1 MARADM
7 TPRRESAYRA
17 ALERSLR
24 AGYKVLRSG
33 GTGVDAVVA
42 AIVVMEDSPLFN
54 AGKGAVY
61 TASRRHELDAA
72 VMEGA
77 DLHAGAV
84 TCVQRIRNP
93 IIAARAVMQESE
105 HVLLSGGG
113 AERFARQHGVRFA
126 PRNYF
131 DTKRRLTALNA
142 HLRRMRLDKAAAP
155 SEEEL
160 HGTVGAVALDSFGN
174 LAAGTSTGGVTG
186 KHAGRVGDSPI
197 IGAGTYADNK
207 TCAVSGTGI
216 GEAFMRV
223 VLAHEVAARMRY
235 LREPLARAAAGAL
248 EALRRVGGSG
258 GLVAIDRRGRIA
270 MPFNTAGMYRG
281 WVTRNG
287 RLGVAIHG

>member
-24 AGYKVLRSG
+24 AGHRVLRSG
-33 GTGVDAVVA
+33 GSGVDAVVA

-72 VMEGA
+72 VMDGA
-77 DLHAGAV
+77 DLRAGAV

-93 IIAARAVMQESE
+93 IVAARAVMQESE
-105 HVLLSGGG
+105 HVLLAGEG
-113 AERFARQHGVRFA
+113 AERFARRHGVRLA
-126 PRNYF
+126 PRGYF
-131 DTKRRLTALNA
+131 DTKKRLADL
-142 HLRRMRLDKAAAP
+142 M
-155 SEEEL
+155 

-197 IGAGTYADNK
+197 IGAGTYADNE
-207 TCAVSGTGI
+207 TCAVSGTGV

-223 VLAHEVAARMRY
+223 VLAHEVAARMRH

-248 EALRRVGGSG
+248 AALRRVGGSG
-258 GLVAIDRRGRIA
+258 GLVAIDRRGRVA

-281 WVTRNG
+281 WITREG
-287 RLGVAIHG
+287 RLGVAIHR

>member
-1 MARADM
+1 
-7 TPRRESAYRA
+7 
-17 ALERSLR
+17 
-24 AGYKVLRSG
+24 
-33 GTGVDAVVA
+33 
-42 AIVVMEDSPLFN
+42 
-54 AGKGAVY
+54 
-61 TASRRHELDAA
+61 
-72 VMEGA
+72 
-77 DLHAGAV
+77 
-84 TCVQRIRNP
+84 VQRIRNP

>member
-1 MARADM
+1 M

-33 GTGVDAVVA
+33 GSGIDAVVA

-54 AGKGAVY
+54 AGRGAVY
-61 TASRRHELDAA
+61 NASRRHELDAA
-72 VMEGA
+72 VMDGA
-77 DLHAGAV
+77 GLRAGAV

-93 IIAARAVMQESE
+93 IVAARVVMQESE
-105 HVLLSGGG
+105 HVLLAGEG
-113 AERFARQHGVRFA
+113 AERFARKHGVRLV
-126 PRNYF
+126 PRDYF
-131 DTKRRLTALNA
+131 DTGRRLAALEA
-142 HLRRMRLDKAAAP
+142 HLRRALSDKAVAS
-155 SEEEL
+155 SEDEV

-197 IGAGTYADNK
+197 VGAGTYADNE
-207 TCAVSGTGI
+207 TCAVSGTGV

-223 VLAHEVAARMRY
+223 VLAHEVAARMRH

-248 EALRRVGGSG
+248 EALKRVGGSG
-258 GLVAIDRRGRIA
+258 GLVAIDRRGRVA

-281 WVTRNG
+281 WITREG
-287 RLGVAIHG
+287 RLGVAFYR